1 MKFKQKLYVRLHVY
15 AYYCRV
21 SSMLDKE
28 TVTAQSCV
36 QKVENKEE
44 LFLNCVNK
52 AKKYVED
59 DEIEECFERVSQL
72 NSVLKD

>member
-1 MKFKQKLYVRLHVY
+1 
-15 AYYCRV
+15 
-21 SSMLDKE
+21 MLDKE

-36 QKVENKEE
+36 QKAENKEE